1 MAIFEVGKIKKTGL
15 LASLEAIY
23 VYICVCVCLCEA
35 NIDFTLFSLNPSLA
49 AIGTSWP
56 LAARSAREGKCGGL
70 KKKLKKKKNNSH
82 IYHEDHT

>member
-1 MAIFEVGKIKKTGL
+1 MAIFEVGKIKKTRL

-23 VYICVCVCLCEA
+23 IYMCVCVCVCVCVCEA

-70 KKKLKKKKNNSH
+70 KKKIKEEEEQLTYIS
-82 IYHEDHT
+82 

>member
-1 MAIFEVGKIKKTGL
+1 MAIFEVGKIKKNTTSSKLRGY
-15 LASLEAIY
+15 IY
-23 VYICVCVCLCEA
+23 MCVCVCEA

-70 KKKLKKKKNNSH
+70 KKKN
-82 IYHEDHT
+82 